1 MANNKSAKKRIGINK
16 RNRLENRY
24 YKTSVRTLTK
34 LFFKNLETY
43 QTEKTIES
51 KKNTIKNLQ
60 TILNSIYSFLDKGTK
75 KNVFHKNT
83 AARKKSKLASYLIR
97 LQLNIF
103 LNT

>member
-34 LFFKNLETY
+34 LFFKNLEIDEA
-43 QTEKTIES
+43 EKTIES
-51 KKNTIKNLQ
+51 NKKLQ

-83 AARKKSKLASYLIR
+83 AAKKKARLAAYLR
-97 LQLNIF
+97 
-103 LNT
+103 TYS